1 MTTFAGP
8 EPRSE
13 TGDLVRAVAIRA
25 GVGATGSSRRE
36 AFETLGLLLAVLGIL
51 LGLALTVGAS
61 IPIGR

>member
-13 TGDLVRAVAIRA
+13 TGDLVRAVGARA

-36 AFETLGLLLAVLGIL
+36 AFETLGLLLAVLVIL